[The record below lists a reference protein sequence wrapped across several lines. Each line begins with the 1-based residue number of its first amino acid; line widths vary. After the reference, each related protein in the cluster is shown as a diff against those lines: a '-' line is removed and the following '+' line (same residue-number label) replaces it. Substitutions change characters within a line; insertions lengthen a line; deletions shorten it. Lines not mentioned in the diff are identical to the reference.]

1 MAITTQLIGKLG
13 GGDVKTVPV
22 GSCTGTDKT
31 IHTVVLNRPS
41 IVSANLTGFKE
52 RAGSTARWS
61 APAPTIE
68 VRPPSG
74 GVWGETRFGTS
85 LGVHPAGGV
94 PDEFQTGNARFLSI
108 SAALPAGEYNIVINT
123 RVSDRNYTV
132 DTATITVTPYG

>member
-1 MAITTQLIGKLG
+1 MAITTQLVGRLG
-13 GGDVKTVPV
+13 GGDIKTVPV
-22 GSCTGTDKT
+22 GSFTATGKT
-31 IHTVVLNRPS
+31 VHTVVLNRPS

-52 RAGSTARWS
+52 WAGGTARWT

-85 LGVHPAGGV
+85 LGAYPAGDV

-123 RVSDRNYTV
+123 RSSTRNYTV